1 MNEKKLIKIIVLSN
15 NEILVSQI
23 EEVGSELGEPDCRL
37 TEPFVVNSDMTLTPW
52 MLDYTSQNS
61 FMIHSDKVLTII
73 DPNNLI
79 LKKYEKLIE

>member
-1 MNEKKLIKIIVLSN
+1 
-15 NEILVSQI
+15 
-23 EEVGSELGEPDCRL
+23 L

-73 DPNNLI
+73 DPVNLI

>member
-1 MNEKKLIKIIVLSN
+1 MIKILVLLN
-15 NEILVSQI
+15 KEILISQI

-37 TEPFVVNSDMTLTPW
+37 TEPFVVNSDMTLIPW